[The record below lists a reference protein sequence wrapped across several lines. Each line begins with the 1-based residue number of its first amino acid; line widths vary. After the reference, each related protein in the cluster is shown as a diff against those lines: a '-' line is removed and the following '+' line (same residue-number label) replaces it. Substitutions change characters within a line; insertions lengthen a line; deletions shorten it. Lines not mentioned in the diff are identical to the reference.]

1 MNSLVT
7 KLRLVLLAAWL
18 GVAVFFGA
26 AVAPTLFGVL
36 RGAGLANAN
45 ALAGA
50 MVSRLLAIINI
61 GGFEIALFALVTAF
75 FVNRNQN
82 RIRRFAEVISLAIM
96 AIMTAVGQWVIAAR
110 MLALRAAMSLP
121 IDQIAADD
129 PRRIAFDNLHR
140 YSVWLLT
147 VGMLAAV
154 AAIIF
159 AKVFH
164 RPSTTKPSL

>member
-1 MNSLVT
+1 VNSLVS

-26 AVAPTLFGVL
+26 GVAPTLFGVV

-50 MVSRLLAIINI
+50 MVSRLLGIINI
-61 GGFEIALFALVTAF
+61 GGFEVALFALVTALF
-75 FVNRNQN
+75 MNRNQN
-82 RIRRFAEVISLAIM
+82 RIRRLAEMISLAIM
-96 AIMTAVGQWVIAAR
+96 AIMTAVGHWVIAAR
-110 MLALRAAMSLP
+110 MLALKAAMTLP
-121 IDQIAADD
+121 IDQVAADD
-129 PRRIAFDNLHR
+129 SRRIAFDNLHR
-140 YSVWLLT
+140 YSVLLLS
-147 VGMLAAV
+147 VGMFAAV

-164 RPSTTKPSL
+164 KPSTAKPSP